1 MCSGL
6 RHIDFECL
14 RMLSS
19 SAASSVTVT
28 RKNTVTLNS
37 MSQLAPLA
45 TVSSLSCKVQPTTGS
60 DWRTSA
66 VCADY
71 VSTLSTRHCRVD
83 FLIAFDGL
91 HFEEYSNWGSHGLHW
106 HWVIFFLGL
115 CQTTQCLNQLKVF
128 ILFSILI
135 SILFLILFLKL
146 FSVIVSNRMVFFR
159 KRFVWPG

>member
-1 MCSGL
+1 
-6 RHIDFECL
+6 
-14 RMLSS
+14 MLSS

-71 VSTLSTRHCRVD
+71 VSTLD

-91 HFEEYSNWGSHGLHW
+91 HFEEYSN
-106 HWVIFFLGL
+106 
-115 CQTTQCLNQLKVF
+115 
-128 ILFSILI
+128 
-135 SILFLILFLKL
+135 
-146 FSVIVSNRMVFFR
+146 
-159 KRFVWPG
+159 